1 MSLFTLTVILLVV
14 VWELLVL
21 VSTEKELLQ
30 STRGLTLQQ
39 PPSNSHQSRVSR
51 SNNRLDQCE
60 EWGI

>member
-30 STRGLTLQQ
+30 STRGLTLEQ
-39 PPSNSHQSRVSR
+39 PPSNSHQSRVSQQFQE
-51 SNNRLDQCE
+51 LF
-60 EWGI
+60 